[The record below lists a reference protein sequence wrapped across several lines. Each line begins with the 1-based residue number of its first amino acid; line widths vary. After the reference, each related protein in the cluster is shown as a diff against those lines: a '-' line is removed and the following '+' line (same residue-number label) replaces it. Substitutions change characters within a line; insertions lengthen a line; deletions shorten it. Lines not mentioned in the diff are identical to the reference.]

1 MALFISFASRA
12 VPFDLVSDLSSQA
25 FIAALRRF
33 VSRGCPQRIFSDNG
47 TNFTGAQ
54 AELEELQKLLIA
66 NHSDSLQAFLAELS
80 VVWTLFPPRA
90 PHFGGLWEAAI
101 KSAKKHLL
109 RVMGKCVLY
118 YEELQDLFYQIEIVL
133 NSTLSVF

>member
-66 NHSDSLQAFLAELS
+66 NHSDSLQAFFSKIVCCLDIFSSQGSSFWWLVGS
-80 VVWTLFPPRA
+80 G
-90 PHFGGLWEAAI
+90 H
-101 KSAKKHLL
+101 KK
-109 RVMGKCVLY
+109 R
-118 YEELQDLFYQIEIVL
+118 
-133 NSTLSVF
+133 